1 MTALHRITD
10 QERIALSQRIPLHHL
25 LPLAGMDRLTPMLIE
40 RPALL
45 DLELKRRALT
55 RLKAGEFCL
64 VAHPAVFTVPGIYID
79 AFIDRHAED

>member
-1 MTALHRITD
+1 MSATHRVTD
-10 QERIALSQRIPLHHL
+10 HERAALSQRIPLHHL

-45 DLELKRRALT
+45 DLELKRRVLT

-64 VAHPAVFTVPGIYID
+64 VTRAGDFAPGID
-79 AFIDRHAED
+79 LEAFFLRYAGD